1 MTPVAAGQEPARKVL
16 FNGRACERFLVE
28 GVSWA
33 SYESLL
39 RDFRERGPR
48 MTYDRGRLEFM
59 MPLHPHESYGHLIG
73 RLIEMFAFEM
83 NIPIHGGRS
92 TTLRRELAQRGL
104 EPDESYWIQN
114 EPRMRGKKE
123 LDLETDP
130 PPDLAIEIDITSSSL
145 PRMSIYASLGVAEVW
160 RFDGS
165 TLTFHG
171 LEAAQQYVSL
181 ERSRGFPALTPE
193 RVLQFLA
200 QSDRLSEHEL
210 MAALIDWVRREVKPK
225 KKGAPRS
232 RPPRRNGPRKK

>member
-1 MTPVAAGQEPARKVL
+1 MTPVVAVKEPTRKVL
-16 FNGRACERFLVE
+16 FSGRACDRFLVE

-39 RDFRERGPR
+39 HDFRERGAR

-92 TTLRRELAQRGL
+92 TTLKRELLQRGL

-114 EPRMRGKKE
+114 EARMRA
-123 LDLETDP
+123 DP
-130 PPDLAIEIDITSSSL
+130 PPDLGVEIDITSSSL
-145 PRMSIYASLGVAEVW
+145 ARMSIYASLGVAEVW

-165 TLTFHG
+165 VVTFHG
-171 LEAAQQYVSL
+171 LEAGQQYVVL
-181 ERSRGFPALTPE
+181 EQSRAFSALTPA
-193 RVLQFLA
+193 VIQGFLE
-200 QSDRLSEHEL
+200 QRDRLSEHEL
-210 MAALIDWVRREVKPK
+210 MAALIDWVRREIKPK
-225 KKGAPRS
+225 KKDKGSGRV
-232 RPPRRNGPRKK
+232 PRRNGPRKK